1 MAFFNTIGRLDSV
14 TNVRFKVS
22 EFNGSFSAMNLKSGW
37 STPDPKEPVTS
48 SRGLCLEVDGLQ
60 TLRLFILQ
68 RLRRGEKALLYKAKQ
83 QNSEPVIP
91 GLPPGN
97 QC

>member
-1 MAFFNTIGRLDSV
+1 MTNGRLQAL
-14 TNVRFKVS
+14 
-22 EFNGSFSAMNLKSGW
+22 ELNGSFPVINLISGR
-37 STPDPKEPVTS
+37 SPGDPKEPVTS